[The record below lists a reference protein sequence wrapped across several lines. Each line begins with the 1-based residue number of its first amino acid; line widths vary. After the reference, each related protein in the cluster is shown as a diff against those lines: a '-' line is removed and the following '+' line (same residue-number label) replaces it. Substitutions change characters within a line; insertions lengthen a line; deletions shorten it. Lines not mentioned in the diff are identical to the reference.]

1 MGSLKTKGINL
12 LLLLVLITNTAFSIE
27 DLKLE
32 QSLTTKA
39 AYYLPDHQGYKLKGD
54 LAPVTYDVVEGDSD
68 NGQRNIGSTWGG
80 AELVQEYK
88 ISLTKG
94 FLQGDNFLTKSNH
107 LKLSLKGKLSPVTT
121 GFDVEILFSPV
132 AFIDLFTGAGYDTGW
147 YAIGVVGLGLNSD
160 KSTPDTDAF
169 QGALNQMWIGGTFKF
184 DLAAVLPG
192 DDTWNHVVLL
202 SSHKLVRREFSLAA
216 EDEPWV
222 FQGSDGYNGV
232 QYIHT
237 TLLGYQMPL
246 LLETAGFLVETT
258 ANLTEFE
265 DYNNDYVKCR
275 FGGIFN
281 FKFNERHSLAVLPQF
296 VTRQRFTDNTIRN
309 DHFTER
315 EVDTT
320 SPIFIDFERIALVYS
335 YKF

>member
-1 MGSLKTKGINL
+1 MVLLKMKRINL
-12 LLLLVLITNTAFSIE
+12 LLLLVLIANSVFAIE
-27 DLKLE
+27 DLNLE

-39 AYYLPDHQGYKLKGD
+39 AYYFPDHQGYKLDGD
-54 LAPVTYDVVEGDSD
+54 LAPITYKVVEGDLD

-88 ISLTKG
+88 LSLTKG
-94 FLQGDNFLTKSNH
+94 IMQGDNFLTNSNH
-107 LKLSLKGKLSPVTT
+107 LKLSLKGKLSPVTA
-121 GFDVEILFSPV
+121 GFDIELLFSPI
-132 AFIDLFTGAGYDTGW
+132 AFIDLFAGSGIDTGW
-147 YAIGVVGLGLNSD
+147 YAIGVVGLGLNN
-160 KSTPDTDAF
+160 KRETADTAPV
-169 QGALNQMWIGGTFKF
+169 QGVLSQSWIGGTFKF
-184 DLAAVLPG
+184 DLAAVLSG
-192 DDTWNHVVLL
+192 DDTWKHVVLL
-202 SSHKLVRREFSLAA
+202 SSHKLRNRYFNIAQ
-216 EDEPWV
+216 EDDAWV

-258 ANLTEFE
+258 ANLTDFE

-281 FKFNERHSLAVLPQF
+281 FKFNDRHSLAVLPQF
-296 VTRQRFTDNTIRN
+296 VTRQKFTDDTIQY

-315 EVDTT
+315 EIDST
-320 SPIFIDFERIALVYS
+320 SPYFIDFERIAFVYS